1 MLYQLA
7 ARQHLPE
14 KDPEIESHQCCWEAI
29 KNILEW
35 SYYVCVMIVVVIDS
49 HSRILLGLYVV
60 MLLSM
65 SIQLD
70 YVLLLFFII

>member
-1 MLYQLA
+1 MCND
-7 ARQHLPE
+7 R
-14 KDPEIESHQCCWEAI
+14 S
-29 KNILEW
+29 
-35 SYYVCVMIVVVIDS
+35 S

-70 YVLLLFFII
+70 YVLLLFYIIQLMTTDNYHIIPMIGTDN

>member
-1 MLYQLA
+1 M
-7 ARQHLPE
+7 
-14 KDPEIESHQCCWEAI
+14 
-29 KNILEW
+29 
-35 SYYVCVMIVVVIDS
+35 CVMIVVVIDS